1 MLKGDFVKKVKEAL
15 NLSSMKAADEVVD
28 KFTAL
33 VVDLV
38 SSGEEITLGSLGRF
52 MVNERAARQCRN
64 PQTGEAINVPAKK
77 VVKFKTS
84 AAFAKAVNNEAVKAE

>member
-52 MVNERAARQCRN
+52 MVNERAAVFHDRIDLAGVDRH
-64 PQTGEAINVPAKK
+64 EHIHVI
-77 VVKFKTS
+77 VI
-84 AAFAKAVNNEAVKAE
+84 